1 MRFSTKSEY
10 GLRALVNLAKNQGKE
25 PYSLAKIAKDEK
37 ISLAYLER
45 LFAKLKKAKIVVSVK
60 GVKGGYKLARPLA
73 KISVKDILTALEG
86 SLAPY
91 TCVGLESLCNKKSCE
106 CQTKIVWQKLDQGI
120 TRTLSLIKLSDLIK

>member
-1 MRFSTKSEY
+1 MIFSTKSEY

-45 LFAKLKKAKIVVSVK
+45 LFASLKRAKLVQSSQ
-60 GVKGGYKLARPLA
+60 GVKGGYKL
-73 KISVKDILTALEG
+73 VKPANMITVRDILMALEG

-91 TCVGLESLCNKKSCE
+91 ICAGIGGFCAQKGCD
-106 CQTKIVWQKLDQGI
+106 CQTKIVWQKLDKGI
-120 TRTLSLIKLSDLIK
+120 NETLNSIKLSDLIK